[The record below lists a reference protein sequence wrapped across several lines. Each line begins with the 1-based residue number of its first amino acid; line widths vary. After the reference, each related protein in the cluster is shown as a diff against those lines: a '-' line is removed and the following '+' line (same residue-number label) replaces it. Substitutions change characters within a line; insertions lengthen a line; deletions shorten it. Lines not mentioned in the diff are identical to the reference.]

1 MTNKTQWH
9 FIKVNTAAMA
19 AIQRAKANRLENG
32 ERLKTD
38 EMASEL
44 VLIGAKNFDPNRTT
58 INN

>member
-1 MTNKTQWH
+1 MENKTQWH

-19 AIQRAKANRLENG
+19 AIQREKANRLEKG

-44 VLIGAKNFDPNRTT
+44 ILRGSNA
-58 INN
+58 

>member
-44 VLIGAKNFDPNRTT
+44 ILKGANA
-58 INN
+58 